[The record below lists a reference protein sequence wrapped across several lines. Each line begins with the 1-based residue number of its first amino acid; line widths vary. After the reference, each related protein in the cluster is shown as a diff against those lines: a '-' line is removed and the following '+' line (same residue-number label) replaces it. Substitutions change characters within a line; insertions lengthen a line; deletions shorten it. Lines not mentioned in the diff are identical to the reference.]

1 MNDVIGSIGHAISL
15 AKRLREI
22 SKNIEDAEFKNLLA
36 ELNLE
41 LADTKIALA
50 DFMEQNAQLR
60 MELATIKHSRGG
72 GSTEPLTFR
81 DFAYFTESNDGP
93 FCSKCYETENKR
105 IRLKK
110 VTGAFTTFGN
120 SQCPSCEQFYDGK
133 N

>member
-1 MNDVIGSIGHAISL
+1 MNDVIGSIGHAITL

-36 ELNLE
+36 DLNLE

-50 DFMEQNAQLR
+50 DVMEQNAQLR
-60 MELATIKHSRGG
+60 TELATIKHSRGG
-72 GSTEPLTFR
+72 DSQEALTFKE
-81 DFAYFTESNDGP
+81 FAYFTESNYGP

-110 VTGAFTTFGN
+110 VTGAFTTFGHTR
-120 SQCPSCEQFYDGK
+120 CPSCEQFYDGK
-133 N
+133 I